1 MSIANSIASQK
12 DSKATDTMNPLS
24 EVTRRHEDISV
35 SVDTSKAGSASLQKA
50 RRVSLTETLAEVFFK
65 VNGYIAIALLGLIFI
80 FLFKEGF
87 KSLLE
92 ISPGAFFGHWTLD
105 FDDNKVF
112 RYLWQPVGDNPKL
125 SFVPLLTGSFLIAFP
140 ATLIASVVGVLSG
153 IYLSELA
160 PPNVREAVKPIIE
173 FLAGVPSVVIGFLCL
188 TTFATFLQG
197 VTGSHFR
204 LNAFVA
210 AIGVSIIVV
219 PIITSLTEEAIR
231 AVPDDLREAAY
242 GLGATRWE
250 VISRVL
256 LPAGVSGI
264 SASIILGMGR
274 ALGETMIV
282 MMAAGNAALVTLNPL
297 SSVRTMTAT
306 IAGELGAA
314 AEGSL
319 EYHVLFLVGAVL
331 FTITFFLNLA
341 AETVIGRM
349 RKKLKL

>member
-1 MSIANSIASQK
+1 MVSPPG
-12 DSKATDTMNPLS
+12 PLG
-24 EVTRRHEDISV
+24 ERR
-35 SVDTSKAGSASLQKA
+35 TGKL
-50 RRVSLTETLAEVFFK
+50 RRRRRRTLTETLAELFFK

-80 FLFKEGF
+80 FLFKEGV
-87 KSLLE
+87 KSLME
-92 ISPGAFFGHWTLD
+92 ISPGEFLGHWALD
-105 FDDNKVF
+105 FDDNRIFK
-112 RYLWQPVGDNPKL
+112 YLWQPVGDEPRL
-125 SFVPLLTGSFLIAFP
+125 SFVPLLTGSFIVALP
-140 ATLIASVVGVLSG
+140 ATLIASVVGIFSG
-153 IYLSELA
+153 IYLAELA
-160 PPNVREAVKPIIE
+160 APRVREVLKPVVE
-173 FLAGVPSVVIGFLCL
+173 FLAGIPSVVIGFLCL
-188 TTFATFLQG
+188 TTVATLLQT

-204 LNAFVA
+204 LNALVA
-210 AIGVSIIVV
+210 AVGVSIVVV

-250 VISRVL
+250 VIYKVL

-282 MMAAGNAALVTLNPL
+282 LMAAGNAGLVTLNPL

-319 EYHVLFLVGAVL
+319 EYHVLFLVGAAL
-331 FTITFFLNLA
+331 FTITFFLNLT

-349 RKKLKL
+349 RKKLRQ

>member
-1 MSIANSIASQK
+1 MTKSP
-12 DSKATDTMNPLS
+12 T
-24 EVTRRHEDISV
+24 EVREWPDGSLIS
-35 SVDTSKAGSASLQKA
+35 SDFSAEGSSSLKKVH
-50 RRVSLTETLAEVFFK
+50 RTSLTETLVEAFFK

-80 FLFKEGF
+80 FLFKEGL

-92 ISPGAFFGHWTLD
+92 VSPGAFLGHWTLD
-105 FDDNKVF
+105 FDDNEVF
-112 RYLWQPVGDNPKL
+112 RYLWQPVGDEPKL
-125 SFVPLLTGSFLIAFP
+125 SFIPLLAGSFLVAFP

-153 IYLSELA
+153 IYLAELA
-160 PPNVREAVKPIIE
+160 PPDVREAVKPIIE
-173 FLAGVPSVVIGFLCL
+173 FLAGIPSVVIGFLCL
-188 TTFATFLQG
+188 TAIATALQT

-210 AIGVSIIVV
+210 AIGVSVVVV

-282 MMAAGNAALVTLNPL
+282 LMASGNAALVTLNPF

-331 FTITFFLNLA
+331 FSITFFLNLA